1 MTDGTAPPGGG
12 AAARRPLGERERFV
26 AFAFA
31 SADLLVEADL
41 DGRIGFTAG
50 AFRLRFGAAP
60 ESFIGQPLAGLIAG
74 PDRESFTAAMALMP
88 ERGRLSPTVLRLAN
102 PEQTPFVISGLHL
115 ALPGE
120 PPRLCVSMGPV
131 PIPLDVAAPA
141 ALTPAALLREAESR
155 LRAPGGAGGQLGL
168 IEVTGPLSPELR
180 AALTRQAGDMAAE
193 LSPGRYGLLSESGQA
208 PDIGAV
214 TARLEAMLT
223 QYGQAPGSGV
233 SGEVLALDPHGL
245 SPVQAVRALRHGL
258 ATFTR
263 AGAQGLQDEG
273 FGEGLSGFVQDMTQ
287 RAGTIRRAIAQRR
300 FHLEYQPIKGLADGT
315 LHHYE
320 ALLRPEKGLLGAASS
335 PQDFVTLAEA
345 VGLTE
350 ELDLAVAEMAL
361 AAAKGLAGAQRI
373 AVNASGLSM
382 QSASF
387 RESLFT
393 LIEANPHAGQRLMV
407 ELTESAEIEDEAAAA
422 RTIEALR
429 ARGIPVCLDDF
440 GAGAAAFRYLK
451 AFCVDY
457 VKVDGSFVEAAM
469 RSERDRSFV
478 AAMVDLSVAV
488 GAKVVAERI
497 ETAEYAQTMQ
507 DLGVHFGQGWHFGRP
522 APLPKAAPV
531 VAARRTGK
539 QESWG

>member
-1 MTDGTAPPGGG
+1 VST
-12 AAARRPLGERERFV
+12 AARRQLGERERFV

-31 SADLLVEADL
+31 GADLLVEADL
-41 DGRIGFTAG
+41 EGRIGFTAG

-60 ESFIGQPLAGLIAG
+60 ESFIGQDIAGLIAY
-74 PDRESFTAAMALMP
+74 PDRESFAASLSLMP

-120 PPRLCVSMGPV
+120 TPRLCISMGPV
-131 PIPLDVAAPA
+131 PIPQDPA
-141 ALTPAALLREAESR
+141 ALTAPSPAALLREAEAR
-155 LRAPGGAGGQLGL
+155 LRTPGGRVGHLGL

-180 AALTRQAGDMAAE
+180 AALSQQAGNLAAE
-193 LSPGRYGLLSESGQA
+193 LSPGRYGLLSAQGEKA
-208 PDIGAV
+208 PDIAAV
-214 TARLEAMLT
+214 TERLEAILA
-223 QYGQAPGSGV
+223 QHGGLADGGV
-233 SGEVLALDPHGL
+233 SGEMLALDAHGL

-263 AGAQGLQDEG
+263 AGSQGMQEEG
-273 FGEGLSGFVQDMTQ
+273 FGEGLSGFVQHMTQ

-300 FHLEYQPIKGLADGT
+300 FHLEYQPIIHLADGA

-320 ALLRPEKGLLGAASS
+320 ALLRPEKGLLGAASG
-335 PQDFVTLAEA
+335 PQDFVTLAET

-361 AAAKGLAGAQRI
+361 GAAKGLVGAQRI

-382 QSASF
+382 QSAGF
-387 RESLFT
+387 REALFV
-393 LIEANPHAGQRLMV
+393 LLDANPHAGQRLMV
-407 ELTESAEIEDEAAAA
+407 ELTESAEIEDEPGAAA
-422 RTIEALR
+422 TIEALR

-451 AFCVDY
+451 AFRVDY

-478 AAMVDLSVAV
+478 AAMVDLSVTV

-507 DLGVHFGQGWHFGRP
+507 SLGVHLGQGWHFGRP
-522 APLPKAAPV
+522 GPLPKAVPV
-531 VAARRTGK
+531 VAGRRSGK

>member
-1 MTDGTAPPGGG
+1 MS
-12 AAARRPLGERERFV
+12 AAAPRPLGERERFV

-41 DGRIGFTAG
+41 DGRIRFTAG
-50 AFRLRFGAAP
+50 AFRLRFNAAP

-74 PDRESFTAAMALMP
+74 PDRESFAAALALMP

-102 PEQTPFVISGLHL
+102 PEQTPFVVSGLHL

-131 PIPLDVAAPA
+131 PIPLDAAAPQ
-141 ALTPAALLREAESR
+141 ALTPGALLREAEAR
-155 LRAPGGAGGQLGL
+155 LRAPGRAGGQLGL
-168 IEVTGPLSPELR
+168 IEVKGELSPELR
-180 AALTRQAGDMAAE
+180 AALARQAGDMAAE
-193 LSPGRYGLLSESGQA
+193 LSPGRYGLLSEGGQA
-208 PDIGAV
+208 PDIAAV

-223 QYGQAPGSGV
+223 QHGGAPGAGV
-233 SGEVLALDPHGL
+233 SGEMLALDAHGL

-263 AGAQGLQDEG
+263 AGAQGLQEEG
-273 FGEGLSGFVQDMTQ
+273 FGEGLSGFVQHMTQ

-320 ALLRPEKGLLGAASS
+320 ALLRPEKALLGEGSG
-335 PQDFVTLAEA
+335 PQDFVTLAET

-361 AAAKGLAGAQRI
+361 TAATGLFGAQRI
-373 AVNASGLSM
+373 AVNASGLSI

-387 RESLFT
+387 RVALFG
-393 LIEANPHAGQRLMV
+393 LLSAYPHASQRLMV

-422 RTIEALR
+422 TTIEALR
-429 ARGIPVCLDDF
+429 ERGIPVCLDDF

-451 AFCVDY
+451 AFRVDY

-469 RSERDRSFV
+469 RGERDRSFV

-507 DLGVHFGQGWHFGRP
+507 ALGVHLGQGWHFGRP
-522 APLPKAAPV
+522 GPLPKTAPV
-531 VAARRTGK
+531 VVARRTGP
-539 QESWG
+539 QESWS

>member
-1 MTDGTAPPGGG
+1 MNAS
-12 AAARRPLGERERFV
+12 ARRPLGERERFV

-60 ESFIGQPLAGLIAG
+60 ESFIGQDLAGLIAG
-74 PDRESFTAAMALMP
+74 PDRESFAAALALMP
-88 ERGRLSPTVLRLAN
+88 ERGRFSPTVLRLAN
-102 PEQTPFVISGLHL
+102 PEQTPFVVSGLHL

-120 PPRLCVSMGPV
+120 PARLCVSMGPV
-131 PIPLDVAAPA
+131 PIALDPAAPG
-141 ALTPAALLREAESR
+141 ALSAAALLREAEGR
-155 LRAPGGAGGQLGL
+155 LRKPGQAGGQLGL

-180 AALTRQAGDMAAE
+180 AALTRQAGDLAAE
-193 LSPGRYGLLSESGQA
+193 LSPGRFGVLSAQGEQA
-208 PDIGAV
+208 PDIAAV

-223 QYGQAPGSGV
+223 QHGHAAGAGV
-233 SGEVLALDPHGL
+233 SGEMLALDAHGL

-263 AGAQGLQDEG
+263 AGSAGLQEEG
-273 FGEGLSGFVQDMTQ
+273 FGEGLSGFVQHMTQ

-300 FHLEYQPIKGLADGT
+300 FHLEYQPIKGLADGA

-320 ALLRPEKGLLGAASS
+320 ALLRPEKGLLGEGSG
-335 PQDFVTLAEA
+335 PQDFVNLAET

-361 AAAKGLAGAQRI
+361 GAAKGLVGAQRI

-387 RESLFT
+387 RKALFA
-393 LIEANPHAGQRLMV
+393 LLEANAHAGQRLMV

-422 RTIEALR
+422 TTIEALR
-429 ARGIPVCLDDF
+429 ERGIPVCLDDF

-451 AFCVDY
+451 AFRVDY

-507 DLGVHFGQGWHFGRP
+507 DLGVHLGQGWHFGRP
-522 APLPKAAPV
+522 GPLPKAAPV
-531 VAARRTGK
+531 VAARRTGQ

>member
-1 MTDGTAPPGGG
+1 MS
-12 AAARRPLGERERFV
+12 AALRRPLGERERFV

-31 SADLLVEADL
+31 SADMLVEADL
-41 DGRIGFTAG
+41 EGRIGFTAG

-60 ESFIGQPLAGLIAG
+60 ESFIGQDLAGLIAP
-74 PDRESFTAAMALMP
+74 PDRACFAAALALMP
-88 ERGRLSPTVLRLAN
+88 ARGRLSPTVLRLAN

-120 PPRLCVSMGPV
+120 APRLCVSMGPV
-131 PIPLDVAAPA
+131 PIALEAAPRE
-141 ALTPAALLREAESR
+141 ALTPDALLREAEAR
-155 LRAPGGAGGQLGL
+155 LRAQGGAGGQLGL

-180 AALTRQAGDMAAE
+180 AALARQAGDMAAE
-193 LSPGRYGLLSESGQA
+193 LSPGRYGLLSEGRRA
-208 PDIGAV
+208 PDIAAV

-223 QYGQAPGSGV
+223 QHGGAPGAGV
-233 SGEVLALDPHGL
+233 SGEMLALDAHGL

-263 AGAQGLQDEG
+263 AGAQGLQEEG
-273 FGEGLSGFVQDMTQ
+273 FGEGLSGFVQHMTL
-287 RAGTIRRAIAQRR
+287 RGGMIRRAIAQRR
-300 FHLEYQPIKGLADGT
+300 FHLEYQPIKSLADGA

-320 ALLRPEKGLLGAASS
+320 ALLRPERGLLGEGSG
-335 PQDFVTLAEA
+335 PQDFVNLAET

-361 AAAKGLAGAQRI
+361 SAATGLPGTQRI
-373 AVNASGLSM
+373 AVNASGLSL
-382 QSASF
+382 QSESF
-387 RESLFT
+387 RAALFA
-393 LIEANPHAGQRLMV
+393 LLDAHPHAGQRLMV

-457 VKVDGSFVEAAM
+457 VKVDGSFVQAAM
-469 RSERDRSFV
+469 RSERDCSFV

-497 ETAEYAQTMQ
+497 ETGEYARTMR

-522 APLPKAAPV
+522 APLPKASPIAV
-531 VAARRTGK
+531 GRRGGR

>member
-1 MTDGTAPPGGG
+1 MNT
-12 AAARRPLGERERFV
+12 AARRQLGERERFV

-41 DGRIGFTAG
+41 AGRIGFTAG

-60 ESFIGQPLAGLIAG
+60 ESFIGQDVAGLIAG
-74 PDRESFTAAMALMP
+74 PDRASFAAALSLMP

-102 PEQTPFVISGLHL
+102 AEQTPFVVSGLHL

-120 PPRLCVSMGPV
+120 APRLCVSMGPV
-131 PIPLDVAAPA
+131 PVPLDLAAPNS
-141 ALTPAALLREAESR
+141 LSPAAFLREAESR
-155 LRAPGGAGGQLGL
+155 LRTPGGVAGQMGL
-168 IEVTGPLSPELR
+168 IEVTGPISAELR
-180 AALTRQAGDMAAE
+180 AGLNRQAGDMAAE
-193 LSPGRYGLLSESGQA
+193 LAPGRYGVLSALGHEA
-208 PDIGAV
+208 PDIGTV
-214 TARLEAMLT
+214 TARLEEMLT
-223 QYGQAPGSGV
+223 QYGREAGSGV
-233 SGEVLALDPHGL
+233 RGEVLALDADGL

-263 AGAQGLQDEG
+263 AGSHGLQEEG
-273 FGEGLSGFVQDMTQ
+273 FGEGLSGFVQHMTQ

-300 FHLEYQPIKGLADGT
+300 FHLDYQPIKGLADGT

-320 ALLRPEKGLLGAASS
+320 ALLRPEKGLLGQGSG

-361 AAAKGLAGAQRI
+361 TAATGLVGAQRI
-373 AVNASGLSM
+373 AVNASGLSV

-387 RESLFT
+387 RTAL
-393 LIEANPHAGQRLMV
+393 LALLDAHPHAGQRLML
-407 ELTESAEIEDEAAAA
+407 ELTESAEIEEEASAKA
-422 RTIEALR
+422 TLEALR
-429 ARGIPVCLDDF
+429 ERGIPVCLDDF

-451 AFCVDY
+451 AFRVDY

-469 RSERDRSFV
+469 RGERDRSFV

-497 ETAEYAQTMQ
+497 ETAEHAQTMLE
-507 DLGVHFGQGWHFGRP
+507 LGVHLGQGWHFGRP

-531 VAARRTGK
+531 VAARRSGN